1 MKGKLKKILMF
12 LIIFAV
18 VGYILAAVISFVTGG
33 EEITFG
39 DAVASTNSFI
49 GLGVGAVFGLIV
61 GLFPKKQSKYKNEGH
76 TAEGDEREVNF
87 DSKFITLERLRTDKD
102 LIASTWNELPKL
114 KKTGFVFRNKE
125 VGGKYE
131 VNMKPETH
139 ALVLG
144 TTGTGKTQIFA
155 NPTIRI
161 LAHTGQKPSLVMTDP
176 KGELY
181 TDNAEVLRK
190 EGYNIVVLNL
200 ENPYASSRWNP
211 LEIAYRVYER
221 AGNLRKEVKKYS
233 NCTPEQMGFKK
244 FSAAQIGDA
253 TYGNVWYGFDGKAFP
268 NEKILEEE
276 LEARRIQLEDEAKSD
291 LKNIA
296 LSLIPD
302 DPNCKDKT
310 WPDGCRDLIFGIM
323 QAMLEDSRDPRLGMT
338 LEKFNLF
345 NLYKICMK
353 RDPGGDRE
361 SVLKTLTKYAQGRDP
376 VTSNVENLMSS
387 VCMASPVTQRSFIAT
402 LGSSIGNILGD
413 EGIFY
418 MTAGTDIDFED
429 IPERPTAF
437 FVRIPDHK
445 TERHPLGVLCI
456 SQLYKVLVDVAN
468 KTVDS
473 KGKSGSLKR
482 PVYFI
487 LDEFGNMPPIPK
499 FGTMVTVSRSRKIFF
514 EIVLQS
520 YSQLDIKYGQEEA
533 KNIRGNFQME
543 VFLGSED
550 AKTIQEFSEACG
562 ETTVFHEEES
572 RTRSTKD
579 FDSGENGQV
588 SVQRTRAPLLDKQ
601 QLRQLPQWTIVAK
614 IFRKEIM
621 KDEMTPFFATKC
633 MEKLPAKP
641 PVTLARKLDIKE
653 VYYDIERRNKIVLKS
668 SPFGD

>member
-1 MKGKLKKILMF
+1 MF

-211 LEIAYRVYER
+211 MEIAYRVYER

-276 LEARRIQLEDEAKSD
+276 LEAIRIQLEGK
-291 LKNIA
+291 L
-296 LSLIPD
+296 
-302 DPNCKDKT
+302 
-310 WPDGCRDLIFGIM
+310 CR
-323 QAMLEDSRDPRLGMT
+323 
-338 LEKFNLF
+338 
-345 NLYKICMK
+345 
-353 RDPGGDRE
+353 
-361 SVLKTLTKYAQGRDP
+361 
-376 VTSNVENLMSS
+376 
-387 VCMASPVTQRSFIAT
+387 
-402 LGSSIGNILGD
+402 
-413 EGIFY
+413 
-418 MTAGTDIDFED
+418 
-429 IPERPTAF
+429 
-437 FVRIPDHK
+437 
-445 TERHPLGVLCI
+445 
-456 SQLYKVLVDVAN
+456 
-468 KTVDS
+468 
-473 KGKSGSLKR
+473 
-482 PVYFI
+482 
-487 LDEFGNMPPIPK
+487 
-499 FGTMVTVSRSRKIFF
+499 
-514 EIVLQS
+514 
-520 YSQLDIKYGQEEA
+520 
-533 KNIRGNFQME
+533 
-543 VFLGSED
+543 
-550 AKTIQEFSEACG
+550 
-562 ETTVFHEEES
+562 
-572 RTRSTKD
+572 
-579 FDSGENGQV
+579 
-588 SVQRTRAPLLDKQ
+588 
-601 QLRQLPQWTIVAK
+601 
-614 IFRKEIM
+614 
-621 KDEMTPFFATKC
+621 
-633 MEKLPAKP
+633 
-641 PVTLARKLDIKE
+641 
-653 VYYDIERRNKIVLKS
+653 
-668 SPFGD
+668 